1 MAAPVH
7 GPVAPGWERVRDVF
21 SQTIESRQ
29 DVGAAVSLFHKGQC
43 VVDLAGGNFDTES
56 SKAYDHDTLQ
66 LVFSSTKGVVATA
79 VAMCVERGLLSYEE
93 PVALFWPEF
102 AAAGKERATVAQLM
116 SHQVGLYTVD
126 KPVSLADVLDWNLMT
141 ELLAQ
146 TAPAFPIGSTHGY
159 HAITFGWLAGELVRR
174 VDGRNIGRFI
184 AEEIANPLGVEIYVG
199 LPERLESRLSP
210 LNTGWPRSDGE
221 PAPKV
226 DARAKE
232 LFEKITGPGTAGG
245 KSLSLNGAFSVA
257 GGFNRRDVHA
267 AEIPAVNGVS
277 NARSLATMYAATVG
291 EVSGAHGSL
300 RLVSAETMAKMS
312 AAVTPRGEADLCLI
326 IPTTFSMGFMTSNS
340 YVPFSGPGT
349 FGHPGLGG
357 SISFAD
363 PTRNMS
369 FSYVMNKLGWT
380 IVGDDRSARLIAAT
394 VRCADADAH
403 LDRTPSL
410 DKSEK

>member
-1 MAAPVH
+1 MAALVN
-7 GPVAPGWERVRDVF
+7 GLVAPGWERVREVF
-21 SQTIESRQ
+21 TKTIESRQ

-43 VVDLAGGNFDTES
+43 VVDLVGGYFDTETD
-56 SKAYDHDTLQ
+56 KPYAHDTLQ
-66 LVFSSTKGVVATA
+66 LVFSTTKGVTAIA

-102 AAAGKERATVAQLM
+102 AAAGKEQATVAHLM

-126 KPVSLADVLDWNLMT
+126 RQFNLAEALDWNLMT

-184 AEEIANPLGVEIYVG
+184 AEEIANPLGVEIFVG
-199 LPERLESRLSP
+199 LPESLESRVSP
-210 LNTGWPRSDGE
+210 LNTGWRRVEGE
-221 PAPKV
+221 PALKV
-226 DARAKE
+226 ESRERE
-232 LFEKITGPGTAGG
+232 LLGKITAPGSPGE

-267 AEIPAVNGVS
+267 AELPAVNGIS

-291 EVSGAHGSL
+291 EVNGAHKSL
-300 RLVSAETMAKMS
+300 RLVSAKTMTEMS
-312 AAVTPRGEADLCLI
+312 TSVTPIGEADLCLI
-326 IPTTFSMGFMTSNS
+326 IPTIFSMGFMTPNK
-340 YVPFSGPGT
+340 YVPYSGPGT
-349 FGHPGLGG
+349 FGHPGFGG

-363 PTRNMS
+363 PARTMS
-369 FSYVMNKLGWT
+369 FSYVMNKLGRA
-380 IVGDDRSARLIAAT
+380 IVGDDRSARLIAAA
-394 VRCADADAH
+394 VRCADSDTH
-403 LDRTPSL
+403 LDRSELT
-410 DKSEK
+410 DKSEP